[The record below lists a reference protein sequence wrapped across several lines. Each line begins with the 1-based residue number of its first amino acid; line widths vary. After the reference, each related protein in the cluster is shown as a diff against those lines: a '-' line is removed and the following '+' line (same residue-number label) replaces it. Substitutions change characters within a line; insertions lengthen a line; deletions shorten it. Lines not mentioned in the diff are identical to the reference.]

1 MRRGFWGKILN
12 DKRGTVLLSVL
23 VFGAVATMMIVGG
36 VASYAVFEN
45 RASNRVNNRDLAF
58 HIAEAG
64 INYYRWH
71 LAHNPTDYQDG
82 TGAEGPYV
90 HDYEDKNGEVVGS
103 FSLNITAPLSGSS
116 VVTIES
122 TGRTLA
128 DPTIERT
135 IRVRVG
141 FPALTDY
148 VFLQNGNMNFSF
160 TTEVHGTIH
169 SNGGIRFDG
178 VTDSWVKSAKET
190 YKYENS
196 THAGVWGGGGPKS
209 FWQYPVPAIDFG
221 SISSDISAIQ
231 KLANNGGKY
240 LTSSGVEGWH
250 IVFSGTNYSLYKVLT
265 VDCYPGEGKWKHK
278 WSGWYWDGTTYCYD
292 IGTEQ
297 FVSGGSIPANGAF
310 FSEDNVWVEGTVN
323 GRVVV
328 GVGKIPVQ
336 EPYKKIFISGNL
348 LYAAKSSDDVV
359 GLIAQGDI
367 LTPYEVPENME
378 IDAALLSQ
386 FGMIGRPF
394 YDTNE
399 KDSLLVFGSQIS
411 YLSGGWKYNNG
422 WGNVISGFVNTNH
435 TYDGNLK
442 YFPPPGFPVGSVYE
456 LISWEEVK

>member
-1 MRRGFWGKILN
+1 MYFLEKINRMRKGV
-12 DKRGTVLLSVL
+12 VLLSVL
-23 VFGAVATMMIVGG
+23 VFGAVATMVVVGG
-36 VASYAVFEN
+36 VAGYAIFEN
-45 RASNRVNNRDLAF
+45 KASNRVNNRDLAF

-71 LAHNPTDYQDG
+71 LAHNPTDYKDG
-82 TGAEGPYV
+82 SSGDGPYV
-90 HDYEDKNGEVVGS
+90 HEYRDKDGNVIGS
-103 FSLNITAPLSGSS
+103 YSLVIIPPLAGST

-122 TGRTLA
+122 TGAVIA
-128 DPTIERT
+128 DPAVTRT

-178 VTDSWVKSAKET
+178 TTDSWVKSAKET
-190 YKYENS
+190 YKYENQ
-196 THAGVWGGGGPKS
+196 THDGVWGGGGPKS

-221 SISSDISAIQ
+221 SISSDISGIQ
-231 KLANNGGKY
+231 SLANNGGKY
-240 LTSSGVEGWH
+240 LTLSGNEGWH
-250 IVFSGTNYSLYKVLT
+250 IVFSGSTFSVYRVLT

-278 WSGWYWDGTTYCYD
+278 WSNWYWDGTTYCYD
-292 IGTEQ
+292 IGTETL
-297 FVSGGSIPANGAF
+297 VGTENIPENGAI
-310 FSEDNVWVEGTVN
+310 FSEDNVWVEGTMN

-336 EPYKKIFISGNL
+336 EPYKKIFVSGNL
-348 LYAAKSSDDVV
+348 LYAAKSADDVI

-367 LTPYEVPENME
+367 LTPYEVPDDME
-378 IDAALLSQ
+378 IDAAMLSQ

-394 YDTNE
+394 YDSNE
-399 KDSLLVFGSQIS
+399 KNSLLVFGSQIS
-411 YLSGGWKYNNG
+411 YVSGGWKYNNG

-442 YFPPPGFPVGSVYE
+442 YYPPPGFPVGSVYE